1 MLKQEF
7 RMQDRRSL
15 RDTCARWLAVALGAV
30 ILAGCTVKESQH
42 GNQMPQRI
50 VAALKERNVT
60 QDRVLQLLGTPTSES
75 AFDKGVWYYVSE
87 VQQAYA
93 FFQPQVVE
101 RKVLILRF
109 DDQRVLKSISTLDK
123 TAGKEVL
130 LVERETPTEGHKL
143 GLLEQLLGNIGRFNS
158 AAK

>member
-1 MLKQEF
+1 
-7 RMQDRRSL
+7 MQDRRSL
-15 RDTCARWLAVALGAV
+15 RDTCARWLAVALSAA

-50 VAALKERNVT
+50 VAALQERNVT
-60 QDRVLQLLGTPTSES
+60 QDRVLQLFGTPTSES

-158 AAK
+158 AAN